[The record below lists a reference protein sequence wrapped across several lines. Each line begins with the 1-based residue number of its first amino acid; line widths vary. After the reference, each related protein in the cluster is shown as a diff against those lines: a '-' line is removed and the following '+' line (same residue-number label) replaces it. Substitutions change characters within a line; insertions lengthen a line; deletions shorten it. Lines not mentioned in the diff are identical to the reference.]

1 VGLSSVTGSNFKENK
16 RRYQG
21 NEYNKDMKLNWMDF
35 NARQYDP
42 QIGRFLSADPIADG
56 DGQQVWSPYAA
67 MGNMPESMID
77 PNGTIG
83 MNFTDFLGML
93 ENFFIEPNKRS
104 SNPISNSTNT
114 TDGFSNNGKSGSEWT
129 NDQILKDQKEFFNRL
144 TGNSGSGSGGIENN
158 DDKQFVVGELKGW
171 STQLPGMKQIG
182 EWDCFYTCMAMIDA
196 YYGNNR
202 TPQDFKDIN
211 GGEEGVKQADMSCI
225 ITSAGY
231 TFKSAL
237 DMSEITR
244 EMNKGQASI
253 VGELNEDKSGHVTI
267 PVFIQVCGDS
277 KGNMEIRTSVM
288 DPGYGRVMPKT
299 STFWQENYEHS
310 SPKLIIY
317 RP

>member
-158 DDKQFVVGELKGW
+158 DDKQFGVYELKDW
-171 STQLPGMKQIG
+171 NTKLPGIKQVG
-182 EWDCFYTCMAMIDA
+182 EWDCFYACMAMVDA

-202 TPQDFKDIN
+202 SPEYFKGLN
-211 GGEEGVKQADMSCI
+211 GGSEGANPEDMLCI
-225 ITSAGY
+225 INTAGY
-231 TFKSAL
+231 NFVKARDFTQVGAA
-237 DMSEITR
+237 
-244 EMNKGQASI
+244 MNSGNPTIMGQINS
-253 VGELNEDKSGHVTI
+253 DQSGHVTI
-267 PVFIQVCGDS
+267 PVVIQLCGYHGDLDL
-277 KGNMEIRTSVM
+277 RTSSM
-288 DPGYGRVMPKT
+288 DPADGGVISKPNTY
-299 STFWQENYEHS
+299 WQDNKNAI
-310 SPKLIIY
+310 KLIIY
-317 RP
+317 KP